1 MSTNLPSQVINDSG
15 APTILF
21 FDSYGEAPLE
31 FSSVDVDSTVS
42 FFKAAGF
49 DKDAAELTAMT
60 ILRQAKLEGEPVGV
74 ILDTIKGLGR
84 NELSILVAEILNN
97 NRVPTSFLGYRV
109 PDVKTDQKRQIA
121 A

>member
-1 MSTNLPSQVINDSG
+1 MATNLPSQIINDS
-15 APTILF
+15 AASTILF

-31 FSSVDVDSTVS
+31 FSSVDVDATVG
-42 FFKAAGF
+42 FFKSAGF
-49 DKDAAELTAMT
+49 DKDAAEITAMT
-60 ILRQAKLEGEPVGV
+60 ILRQAKLEGEPVSA

-97 NRVPTSFLGYRV
+97 NRISTSALGYRV
-109 PDVKTDQKRQIA
+109 SDVQVNQTRQIA

>member
-1 MSTNLPSQVINDSG
+1 MATNLPAQLINDSG
-15 APTILF
+15 ASTVLF

-31 FSSVDVDSTVS
+31 FSSIDVDLTVG
-42 FFKAAGF
+42 FFKSSGF

-60 ILRQAKLEGEPVGV
+60 ILRQAKLEGEPVSA

-84 NELSILVAEILNN
+84 NELSLLVAEILNN
-97 NRVPTSFLGYRV
+97 GRVATSFLGYRV
-109 PDVKTDQKRQIA
+109 PNVTTDQTRQIA